1 MTLTFTNHIFPSS
14 RKPGGV
20 VLALVV
26 FCLIFIT
33 SQICCQAQALAAGG
47 VPHTKRV
54 LMIFSEAG
62 DLPGS
67 AMMELAAREEMT
79 AHSTNPMEFFT
90 ESLDESRFA
99 SADYHRQFG
108 DFLSNKYAGQNLD
121 LVMAFMSRDF
131 KLADDIPASVVS
143 NLPVVYVALGEMEV
157 PDTLGERPFGGIVQ
171 RLDIQGTIKFIL
183 QLQPET
189 RRVVV
194 VGGVST
200 ADRTTMGLIQ
210 KAAGAAEGVQFEFW
224 TNRPMA
230 ETVKAVASLPNDTV
244 VLLSSVQR
252 DVTGRP
258 LHTSQAAQMLAP
270 SASVPV
276 YGMGG
281 TLIGSGVLGGK
292 IVDMEWVG
300 AEAGRLA
307 LRALDKGSAGRIPGE
322 VRSNGV
328 SMVDWRA
335 LQRWHIKASRLPTDC
350 VVRYRPYSAW
360 ESHRTLILFVGV
372 CLLAQAIT
380 IVALLAQRR
389 LHRRAEAELLLQ
401 RTELAHVARISTM
414 GQLASALTHELN
426 QPLGAILKNT
436 EAAEIFL
443 QNNPPNLEEIRAIL
457 TDIRRDDRR
466 AGRVI
471 DRMRSL
477 YKRRSLALDRLD
489 LRDLVEDTVAMTRP
503 DADARQ
509 IKVTVQVP
517 PHLPEAQGDRV
528 HVQQVLLNLI
538 LNAMD
543 AMSNTPK
550 PRRSLVIR
558 VLETKNGNLQ
568 MAVSDQGS
576 GITTNDAANIFEPFF
591 TTKPDGM
598 GMGLAI
604 SQTIIEAHGG
614 CIWLESS
621 AMKGTTFTFILPPA
635 GLAKVKDGDLPAAR

>member
-1 MTLTFTNHIFPSS
+1 
-14 RKPGGV
+14 
-20 VLALVV
+20 
-26 FCLIFIT
+26 
-33 SQICCQAQALAAGG
+33 
-47 VPHTKRV
+47 
-54 LMIFSEAG
+54 
-62 DLPGS
+62 
-67 AMMELAAREEMT
+67 
-79 AHSTNPMEFFT
+79 
-90 ESLDESRFA
+90 
-99 SADYHRQFG
+99 
-108 DFLSNKYAGQNLD
+108 
-121 LVMAFMSRDF
+121 
-131 KLADDIPASVVS
+131 
-143 NLPVVYVALGEMEV
+143 MEV
-157 PDTLGERPFGGIVQ
+157 PDTLGQRPFGGIVQ

-200 ADRTTMGLIQ
+200 SDQMTIGLIQ
-210 KAAGAAEGVQFEFW
+210 KAAGAVQGVQFEFW

-230 ETVKAVASLPNDTV
+230 ETARAVASLPNDTV
-244 VLLSSVQR
+244 VVLSSVLR
-252 DVTGRP
+252 DVTGRQ

-292 IVDMEWVG
+292 VMDLQWVG

-307 LRALDKGSAGRIPGE
+307 LRALDKDPAERIPVE

-328 SMVDWRA
+328 PIVDWRA

-350 VVRYRPYSAW
+350 VVRYRPHSVW
-360 ESHRTLILFVGV
+360 EDHQALIMFVGA

-389 LHRRAEAELLLQ
+389 LHRRAESEILLQ

-443 QNNPPNLEEIRAIL
+443 QNNPPNLEEVRAIL

-471 DRMRSL
+471 DRMRAL
-477 YKRRSLALDRLD
+477 YKRRSLALDRLN
-489 LRDLVEDTVAMTRP
+489 LRDLLEDTVAMTRP

-509 IKVTVQVP
+509 IKVTVEMP

-528 HVQQVLLNLI
+528 HLQQVLLNLI
-538 LNAMD
+538 LNGMD
-543 AMSNTPK
+543 AMRNTPV
-550 PRRSLVIR
+550 PQRSLAIR
-558 VLETKNGNLQ
+558 VMESKNGNLQ
-568 MAVSDQGS
+568 VAVSDHGS
-576 GITTNDAANIFEPFF
+576 GITPDDAANIFEPFF
-591 TTKPDGM
+591 TTKSDGM

-614 CIWLESS
+614 HLWVDSS

-635 GLAKVKDGDLPAAR
+635 GLTKARDGDLPAPR

>member
-1 MTLTFTNHIFPSS
+1 M
-14 RKPGGV
+14 RKPEGV
-20 VLALVV
+20 ILAFMV
-26 FCLIFIT
+26 FCLIFIA
-33 SQICCQAQALAAGG
+33 SQICCLAQALVG
-47 VPHTKRV
+47 VEVPRTKRV
-54 LMIFSEAG
+54 LMIFNEAG
-62 DLPGS
+62 DLPGN
-67 AMMELAAREEMT
+67 ATMDQAVREEMT
-79 AHSTNPMEFFT
+79 AHSTNPVEFFT

-108 DFLSNKYAGQNLD
+108 EFLKNKYAGQNLD
-121 LVMAFMSRDF
+121 LVMAFMARDF
-131 KLADDIPASVVS
+131 NLADDIPASVVS
-143 NLPVVYVALGEMEV
+143 NLPVVYVALGEMEA
-157 PDTLGERPFGGIVQ
+157 PDNTLGLRSFGGIVQ
-171 RLDIQGTIKFIL
+171 RLDIQGTIKFIF

-200 ADRTTMGLIQ
+200 ADQITMRLIQ
-210 KAAGAAEGVQFEFW
+210 KAAGVAEGVQFEFW
-224 TNRPMA
+224 TNRTMA
-230 ETVKAVASLPNDTV
+230 ETAMAVASLPNDTV
-244 VLLSSVQR
+244 VLLSAVQR
-252 DVTGRP
+252 DVTGRQFRI
-258 LHTSQAAQMLAP
+258 SQAAQMLAP
-270 SASVPV
+270 AASVPV

-281 TLIGSGVLGGK
+281 TLIGSGVLGGRV
-292 IVDMEWVG
+292 VDMQWVG

-307 LRALDKGSAGRIPGE
+307 LRALNKGPAGRIAVE
-322 VRSNGV
+322 VWSNGV
-328 SMVDWRA
+328 PMVDWRA
-335 LQRWHIKASRLPTDC
+335 MERWHIKASRLPADC
-350 VVRYRPYSAW
+350 VVRYRPHSAW
-360 ESHRTLILFVGV
+360 ADHRALILFVGA

-389 LHRRAEAELLLQ
+389 LHRRAEAEILLQ

-414 GQLASALTHELN
+414 GQLASALPHELN

-443 QNNPPNLEEIRAIL
+443 QNNPPNLEEVRAIL

-466 AGRVI
+466 AGLVI
-471 DRMRSL
+471 DRMRAL

-509 IKVTVQVP
+509 IKVTVQMP
-517 PHLPEAQGDRV
+517 SHLPEAQGDRV
-528 HVQQVLLNLI
+528 HLQQVLLNLI
-538 LNAMD
+538 LNGMD

-568 MAVSDQGS
+568 VAVSDHGG
-576 GITTNDAANIFEPFF
+576 GIKPTDAANIFEPFF
-591 TTKPDGM
+591 TTKADGM

-604 SQTIIEAHGG
+604 SQTIIETHGG
-614 CIWLESS
+614 NMWVESS

-635 GLAKVKDGDLPAAR
+635 GLAKVKDGDLPAPR